1 MGQIDDFI
9 ALDSDHPFV
18 RRTVNGSTSG
28 RRVGS
33 GITSSH
39 GSTYRPWDWQSWLD
53 SYTSGDYLNITDRSQ
68 IINPEQILAQGNWN
82 NSADSIAEYNKAL
95 QALRN
100 IQAQQE
106 AAFAEYYNSPLN
118 QAQRDQVAGL
128 NPDILGLSG
137 SQAVEA
143 GVGESQ
149 PYSGLPTSEQL
160 AFQSEQIKQ
169 LKFQNIISALSAVTS
184 LASAFSTLPLNIQN
198 AINAKKAG
206 ENLDLQNAALGLA
219 NQNASLTNE
228 ALDLANQNSFG
239 VSIAKD
245 IAGLL
250 STAQQKHLESG
261 STDPF
266 DLDAWFADDSNFS
279 SLEAIYGSSPRY
291 TSTLSHQRKAVLEH
305 QRNAAI
311 SQKDFA
317 SNTFGLGEIIS
328 SPYYS
333 PDQKLTMIQLKPFTI
348 ACAKAEQ
355 AEVALSTTIAHI
367 KKQYAEGIDVSKAI
381 DVANR
386 QSSYQADYFSEA
398 DGKKVAA
405 YEQFLRDVSLPGYE
419 MEKAINQG
427 YLDYFNTDP
436 SGEAGWKAAYL
447 YGSKGGASW
456 HEAYMLRNDD
466 VFQKLIDSEV
476 AQAQATGDFSYLKA
490 LGEAFKNLSGGYE
503 QFQGMPNYVSKYK
516 YYYERIEKLY
526 KLMGYDVEIV
536 K

>member
-1 MGQIDDFI
+1 MGQIDDYI
-9 ALDSDHPFV
+9 S
-18 RRTVNGSTSG
+18 RRGSSSG
-28 RRVGS
+28 SGTRRVGS
-33 GITSSH
+33 IRDGINGASD
-39 GSTYRPWDWQSWLD
+39 RPWSWQNWLE

-68 IINPEQILAQGNWN
+68 IINPEEILSQGNWT
-82 NSADSIAEYNKAL
+82 NSAESIAEYNKAL

-106 AAFAEYYNSPLN
+106 AAYEEYYNSPIN
-118 QAQRDQVAGL
+118 QVQRDQVAGL

-137 SQAVEA
+137 SQSAQA

-160 AFQSEQIKQ
+160 LFQSEQIKQ
-169 LKFQNIISALSAVTS
+169 QKFQNIISALSAVTS
-184 LASAFSTLPLNIQN
+184 LATAFSTIPLNIQN
-198 AINAKKAG
+198 AKNAKKAG
-206 ENLDLQNAALGLA
+206 ENLDLQNIALGF
-219 NQNASLTNE
+219 SNE

-239 VSIAKD
+239 ASMAKD

-250 STAQQKHLESG
+250 STAQQKHLDSD
-261 STDPF
+261 STAPF

-291 TSTLSHQRKAVLEH
+291 ASTLAHQRKAVLEH
-305 QRNAAI
+305 QKNAAI

-355 AEVALSTTIAHI
+355 AEVSLSTTISNI
-367 KKQYAEGIDVSKAI
+367 KKQYADGLDVSKAI
-381 DVANR
+381 DAANTH
-386 QSSYQADYFSEA
+386 SSYQADYFSEA

-405 YEQFLRDVSLPGYE
+405 YEQFLRDVAVPGYE

-490 LGEAFKNLSGGYE
+490 LGEAFKNLSAGFE
-503 QFQGMPNYVSKYK
+503 QFQGTPNYVSKYK